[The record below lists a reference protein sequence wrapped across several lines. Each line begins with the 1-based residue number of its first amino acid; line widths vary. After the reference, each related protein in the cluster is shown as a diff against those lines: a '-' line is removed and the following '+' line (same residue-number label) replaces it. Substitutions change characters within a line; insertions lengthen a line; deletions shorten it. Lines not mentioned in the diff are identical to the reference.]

1 MIQNLICTSS
11 PYPDNILYEKLEA
24 KIQKFDIVYYPEKT
38 IYKGEEILQIR
49 IKDIKIKDDFYE
61 IFTK

>member
-1 MIQNLICTSS
+1 MKHDIKNLEHSAVEIKICLT
-11 PYPDNILYEKLEA
+11 
-24 KIQKFDIVYYPEKT
+24 
-38 IYKGEEILQIR
+38 ILQIR